1 MSMLP
6 WIYSSAGLSATV
18 STKSESHW
26 IASGMASKRR
36 RTVILNSFSA
46 KFTTPN
52 AAAMLKQVLLL
63 IVIASIGVQA
73 KSSSGKQLK
82 INGNRIGRPNI
93 ECRKHFV
100 RTQVALAEASA
111 IMMFC
116 R

>member
-1 MSMLP
+1 MKTLLSR
-6 WIYSSAGLSATV
+6 YSSAPLNTTV
-18 STKSESHW
+18 CMKSEYRW
-26 IASGMASKRR
+26 IAERMAPKGR
-36 RTVILNSFSA
+36 RTLILNSFSA

-63 IVIASIGVQA
+63 IVTASIGVQA

-82 INGNRIGRPNI
+82 INGNRIGRPNSK
-93 ECRKHFV
+93 CRKHFV
-100 RTQVALAEASA
+100 RTQVALAAASA

>member
-73 KSSSGKQLK
+73 KIQQW
-82 INGNRIGRPNI
+82 
-93 ECRKHFV
+93 E
-100 RTQVALAEASA
+100 AAEDKWQSY
-111 IMMFC
+111 
-116 R
+116 RSPEH

>member
-1 MSMLP
+1 
-6 WIYSSAGLSATV
+6 
-18 STKSESHW
+18 
-26 IASGMASKRR
+26 
-36 RTVILNSFSA
+36 
-46 KFTTPN
+46 
-52 AAAMLKQVLLL
+52 MLKQVLLL

-93 ECRKHFV
+93 ECHKHFV